1 MLDISL
7 ALVSQPKLLLLD
19 EPTSGV
25 SVDEKFI
32 LMDKVMGAVKK
43 FETTVL
49 FVEHDME
56 IIEKY
61 TNRILAFYDGKIISD
76 GSPDE
81 VLKNQDV
88 KKFVTGE

>member
-1 MLDISL
+1 
-7 ALVSQPKLLLLD
+7 
-19 EPTSGV
+19 
-25 SVDEKFI
+25 
-32 LMDKVMGAVKK
+32 VKK

-76 GSPDE
+76 GTPDE

>member
-1 MLDISL
+1 MN
-7 ALVSQPKLLLLD
+7 
-19 EPTSGV
+19 
-25 SVDEKFI
+25 
-32 LMDKVMGAVKK
+32 AVKK

-76 GSPDE
+76 GTPDE
-81 VLKNQDV
+81 VLKIKMLKNLLLENN
-88 KKFVTGE
+88 FNE